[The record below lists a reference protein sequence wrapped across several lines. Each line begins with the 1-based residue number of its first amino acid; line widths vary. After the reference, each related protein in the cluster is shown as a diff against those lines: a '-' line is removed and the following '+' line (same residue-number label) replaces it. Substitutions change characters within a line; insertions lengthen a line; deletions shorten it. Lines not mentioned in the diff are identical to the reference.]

1 MNRGLLDPKMDFIF
15 KKIFGSNENK
25 SILISFLNATLKSDD
40 KIKDVKIDN
49 TDIEKNF
56 LEDKFS
62 RLDIK
67 ATTDLNEKINIEIHF
82 IEIPKLAENSD
93 EHDMLV
99 AWVSFLKDPESEKVK
114 NIENN
119 VAEIKNAKNEL
130 IKISLDKEQR
140 ALYEMR
146 QKVIHDTAN
155 ALNSALEKGRE
166 EGREEAELNTKIA
179 IAKNLIDI
187 LDNETI
193 SLKTGL
199 SVKAIENLR

>member
-1 MNRGLLDPKMDFIF
+1 MYEEQLEEGKYYSTLNRTVCINILNFDYLKNGKFHSKFRLLDTDTGIQ
-15 KKIFGSNENK
+15 
-25 SILISFLNATLKSDD
+25 LT
-40 KIKDVKIDN
+40 DV
-49 TDIEKNF
+49 
-56 LEDKFS
+56 
-62 RLDIK
+62 
-67 ATTDLNEKINIEIHF
+67 IEIHF

-146 QKVIHDTAN
+146 QKVMHDTAN

-166 EGREEAELNTKIA
+166 EGREEAEFNTKIA